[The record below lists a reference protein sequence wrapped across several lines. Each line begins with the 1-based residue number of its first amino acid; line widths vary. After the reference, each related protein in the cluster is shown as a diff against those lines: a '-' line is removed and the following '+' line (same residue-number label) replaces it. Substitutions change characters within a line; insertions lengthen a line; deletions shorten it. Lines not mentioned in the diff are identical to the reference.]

1 MELLESSPCT
11 ESCAVPFYNWILL
24 PGFGF
29 PIDCNFVVGLSWRVA
44 VQRWPR
50 VWRCWRQ
57 SLSLPILS
65 LCSLVCTLRL
75 ILVCHVIAFHPS
87 NFELLTSCSG
97 VLSLLLSFL
106 CSPRSCFLTGCA
118 KFNCASER
126 VTFKPGGRRTRFLS
140 TPCLALCV

>member
-1 MELLESSPCT
+1 M
-11 ESCAVPFYNWILL
+11 NHL
-24 PGFGF
+24 PALR
-29 PIDCNFVVGLSWRVA
+29 VVQYHFIIGYLCQDLAFCRLQLCSWFMFWRVA
-44 VQRWPR
+44 VQRWPH

-65 LCSLVCTLRL
+65 LCSLVRTLRL